1 MMSKSKEP
9 EIKNRVLPHSAF
21 SSVFS
26 NKGFT
31 RIELLIAVAIMS
43 IVMLALY
50 GTFFSILNSQSR
62 IEKELE
68 WVRELRRFLD
78 VFSSEIQSSFYKDGN
93 RRTIFIGEKKDSHGR
108 PVSSIDFT
116 AFTYTAVI
124 DGRPVSDIMAVEYS
138 VEENPEGMLTLY
150 KKAWNPYAGDKKDG
164 FKVEILGDVEG
175 FEISYLNG
183 KDWAKAW
190 DSSLEKKLPD
200 AVKAVVAIKDRGEV
214 REFSTIA
221 RTRIR

>member
-1 MMSKSKEP
+1 MSKSKKLEMR
-9 EIKNRVLPHSAF
+9 NRFLSSQAF

-26 NKGFT
+26 KKGFSLL
-31 RIELLIAVAIMS
+31 ELLIAVAIMS

-50 GTFFSILNSQSR
+50 GTFFSVLNSQSR

-93 RRTIFIGEKKDSHGR
+93 SRTIFIGEKKGSHRR
-108 PVSSIDFT
+108 PVSSIGFT
-116 AFTYTAVI
+116 NFTHAAVK
-124 DGRPVSDIMAVEYS
+124 DGRPVSDMMAVEYF

-150 KKAWNPYAGDKKDG
+150 KKIWNPYDGDKKHG
-164 FKVEILGDVEG
+164 FKVEILGDIEG
-175 FEISYLNG
+175 FEVSYLNG

-200 AVKAVVAIKDRGEV
+200 AVKVAIAVKDRGEV